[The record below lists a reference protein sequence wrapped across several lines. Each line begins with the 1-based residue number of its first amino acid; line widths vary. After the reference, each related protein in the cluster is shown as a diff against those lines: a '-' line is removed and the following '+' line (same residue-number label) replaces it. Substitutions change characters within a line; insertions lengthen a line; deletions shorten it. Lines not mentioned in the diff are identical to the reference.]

1 MPSEFRR
8 IMFTNNEL
16 IEAIHD
22 YNGISPD
29 KLPPGVILTCTPV
42 SEAGVAVR
50 LEMVDQRSDETHVV
64 ELSPEVLGAAL
75 LRYCMKHRIPMPKA
89 ATKSIQMHGDEIS
102 LNVEIKG
109 RLKRAVDTGG
119 QA

>member
-22 YNGISPD
+22 YNEIAQD
-29 KLPPGVILTCTPV
+29 KLPPGIILTCTPV
-42 SEAGVAVR
+42 SEAEVAVR
-50 LEMVDQRSDETHVV
+50 LETVDQRSDETHVV
-64 ELSPEVLGAAL
+64 ELAPEVLGAAL
-75 LRYCMKHRIPMPKA
+75 LRYCMKHRIPMPKS
-89 ATKSIQMHGDEIS
+89 ATKSIQIHGDEVS

>member
-8 IMFTNNEL
+8 VMFTNNEL

-22 YNGISPD
+22 YSEVAED
-29 KLPPGVILTCTPV
+29 KLPPGIILTCTPV
-42 SEAGVAVR
+42 SEAEVVVR
-50 LEMVDQRSDETHVV
+50 LELVDQRNGETHVV

-75 LRYCMKHRIPMPKA
+75 LRYCKKHHIPMPKS

-102 LNVEIKG
+102 LNVEIKS
-109 RLKRAVDTGG
+109 RFERAVDAGE

>member
-22 YNGISPD
+22 YNEISQY
-29 KLPPGVILTCTPV
+29 KLPPGIILTCTPV
-42 SEAGVAVR
+42 AEAEVAVR
-50 LEMVDQRSDETHVV
+50 LELVDQRSDGTHVV

-89 ATKSIQMHGDEIS
+89 ATKSIQIHGNEIS

-109 RLKRAVDTGG
+109 RLKRAGDTGE

>member
-22 YNGISPD
+22 YNGISQD
-29 KLPPGVILTCTPV
+29 KLPPGIILTCTPV
-42 SEAGVAVR
+42 SEADVAVR
-50 LEMVDQRSDETHVV
+50 LEMVDQRSDATHVV

-75 LRYCMKHRIPMPKA
+75 LRYCMKHRIPMPKS
-89 ATKSIQMHGDEIS
+89 ATKSIQIHGDEIS

-109 RLKRAVDTGG
+109 RSKRAVDTGG

>member
-1 MPSEFRR
+1 MV
-8 IMFTNNEL
+8 TNNEL

-22 YNGISPD
+22 YNEISRD
-29 KLPPGVILTCTPV
+29 RLPPGIILTCTPV
-42 SEAGVAVR
+42 SEADVAVR
-50 LEMVDQRSDETHVV
+50 LELVDQRSDQTHVV
-64 ELSPEVLGAAL
+64 ELSPAVLGAAL
-75 LRYCMKHRIPMPKA
+75 LRYCMKHRIPMPKS
-89 ATKSIQMHGDEIS
+89 ATKSIRIHGNEVS

>member
-8 IMFTNNEL
+8 VMFTNNEL
-16 IEAIHD
+16 IEAIHE
-22 YNGISPD
+22 YNEISQD

-42 SEAGVAVR
+42 SEAEVAVR

-75 LRYCMKHRIPMPKA
+75 LRYCMMHRIPMPKS

-109 RLKRAVDTGG
+109 RLKPAADTGG

>member
-22 YNGISPD
+22 YNMISPD

-42 SEAGVAVR
+42 SETEVAVR

-64 ELSPEVLGAAL
+64 ELSPAMLGAAL

-102 LNVEIKG
+102 LNLEIEG

>member
-1 MPSEFRR
+1 MPSEFGRV
-8 IMFTNNEL
+8 MFTNNEV

-22 YNGISPD
+22 YNNVSRN
-29 KLPPGVILTCTPV
+29 KLPPGIILTCMPV
-42 SEAGVAVR
+42 SQAEVAVR
-50 LEMVDQRSDETHVV
+50 LEMVGQLSDETHVV

-75 LRYCMKHRIPMPKA
+75 LSYCLIHRIPMPKS
-89 ATKSIQMHGDEIS
+89 ATKSIQIHGNEIS

-119 QA
+119 QG

>member
-8 IMFTNNEL
+8 VMFTNNEL

-22 YNGISPD
+22 YNKISPD
-29 KLPPGVILTCTPV
+29 KLPPGIILICTPV
-42 SEAGVAVR
+42 SEADVAVR
-50 LEMVDQRSDETHVV
+50 LELVDQRSDEMHVA
-64 ELSPEVLGAAL
+64 ELSPAVLGAAL
-75 LRYCMKHRIPMPKA
+75 LRYCMKHRMPKS
-89 ATKSIQMHGDEIS
+89 ATKSIQIHDNEIS
-102 LNVEIKG
+102 LNIEIEG

>member
-1 MPSEFRR
+1 
-8 IMFTNNEL
+8 MFTNNEL

-29 KLPPGVILTCTPV
+29 KLPPGIILACTPV
-42 SEAGVAVR
+42 SETGVAVR
-50 LEMVDQRSDETHVV
+50 LDMVDQRSDETHVV

-75 LRYCMKHRIPMPKA
+75 LRYCMTHRIPMPKS
-89 ATKSIQMHGDEIS
+89 ATKSIQIHGNEIS
-102 LNVEIKG
+102 LNIEIKG
-109 RLKRAVDTGG
+109 RLKRTVDTGG

>member
-1 MPSEFRR
+1 MRSEFRR

-22 YNGISPD
+22 YNEISRD
-29 KLPPGVILTCTPV
+29 KLPPGIVPTCTPV
-42 SEAGVAVR
+42 SRAEVAVR
-50 LEMVDQRSDETHVV
+50 LEPVDQRGDETHVV

-75 LRYCMKHRIPMPKA
+75 LRYGMKHRIPMPKSV
-89 ATKSIQMHGDEIS
+89 TKSIQIHGDEVS

>member
-22 YNGISPD
+22 YNEMSQD
-29 KLPPGVILTCTPV
+29 KLPPGTILTCTPV
-42 SEAGVAVR
+42 SEADVAVR
-50 LEMVDQRSDETHVV
+50 LEMVDQRSDETHAV

-75 LRYCMKHRIPMPKA
+75 LRYCMKHRIPMPKS
-89 ATKSIQMHGDEIS
+89 ATKSIQIHGNEVS
-102 LNVEIKG
+102 LNIEIKS
-109 RLKRAVDTGG
+109 RFERAVGTGG

>member
-8 IMFTNNEL
+8 VMFTNDEL
-16 IEAIHD
+16 IDAIHD
-22 YNGISPD
+22 YYEISQD

-42 SEAGVAVR
+42 SEAEVAVR

-75 LRYCMKHRIPMPKA
+75 LRYCMRHRIPMPKS
-89 ATKSIQMHGDEIS
+89 ATKSIQIHGDEVS
-102 LNVEIKG
+102 LNVEIES
-109 RLKRAVDTGG
+109 RSQRAADTGG

>member
-8 IMFTNNEL
+8 VMFTNNEV

-22 YNGISPD
+22 YNEISQD
-29 KLPPGVILTCTPV
+29 KLPPGIILTCTPV
-42 SEAGVAVR
+42 SQAEVAVR

-75 LRYCMKHRIPMPKA
+75 LSYCMKHRIPMPKS
-89 ATKSIQMHGDEIS
+89 ATKSIQIHGNEVS
-102 LNVEIKG
+102 LNVEIEG
-109 RLKRAVDTGG
+109 RSKRAADAGG
-119 QA
+119 PA

>member
-8 IMFTNNEL
+8 VMFTNNEL

-22 YNGISPD
+22 YNKISPD
-29 KLPPGVILTCTPV
+29 KLPPGIILICTPV
-42 SEAGVAVR
+42 SEAEVAVR
-50 LEMVDQRSDETHVV
+50 LELVDQRSDEMHVV

-75 LRYCMKHRIPMPKA
+75 LRYCMKHRIPMPKS
-89 ATKSIQMHGDEIS
+89 ATKSIQIHDNEIS
-102 LNVEIKG
+102 LNIEIEG

>member
-22 YNGISPD
+22 YNEIAQD
-29 KLPPGVILTCTPV
+29 KLPSGIILTCTPV
-42 SEAGVAVR
+42 SEAEVAVR

-64 ELSPEVLGAAL
+64 ELSPAMLGAAL
-75 LRYCMKHRIPMPKA
+75 LRYCMKHRIPMSKA

-102 LNVEIKG
+102 LNLEIEG

>member
-1 MPSEFRR
+1 MAE
-8 IMFTNNEL
+8 
-16 IEAIHD
+16 
-22 YNGISPD
+22 
-29 KLPPGVILTCTPV
+29 
-42 SEAGVAVR
+42 R

-64 ELSPEVLGAAL
+64 ELSAEVLGAAL

-102 LNVEIKG
+102 LNLEIEG

>member
-22 YNGISPD
+22 YNGISQD
-29 KLPPGVILTCTPV
+29 KLPPGTILTCTPI
-42 SEAGVAVR
+42 SEADVAVR
-50 LEMVDQRSDETHVV
+50 LEMVDQRSDETHAV

-75 LRYCMKHRIPMPKA
+75 LRYCMKHRIPMPKS
-89 ATKSIQMHGDEIS
+89 ATKSIQRHGNKVS

-109 RLKRAVDTGG
+109 
-119 QA
+119 